1 MDSAVPICINLAV
14 LRDLH
19 VISVCVQTSLTFNHQ
34 SPSFHILSPFSMVFP
49 CPCKRLPALSQLLQP
64 LALLAPP
71 FLFET
76 RLDQEV
82 QEGISNPVGQEQ
94 AEGIALGSVE
104 RAILVVDDAYQN
116 TSEVQIWQL
125 QMWQGKKWKRS
136 LKLGSSGWNAKC
148 VWLETSF
155 LIPDSV
161 GGPCMSD
168 YPHSAVISSLSTCSQ
183 GWQKTW
189 QKYAIN
195 TEYQFIPTR
204 PMVGCH
210 SGTATHCNQGAI
222 KNLSK

>member
-125 QMWQGKKWKRS
+125 QM
-136 LKLGSSGWNAKC
+136 
-148 VWLETSF
+148 
-155 LIPDSV
+155 
-161 GGPCMSD
+161 
-168 YPHSAVISSLSTCSQ
+168 
-183 GWQKTW
+183 
-189 QKYAIN
+189 
-195 TEYQFIPTR
+195 
-204 PMVGCH
+204 
-210 SGTATHCNQGAI
+210 
-222 KNLSK
+222 